1 MKTMAEQIYARQYS
15 HFEKVLQALGTH
27 DLESAKQSLTE
38 LSNALDSQTEG
49 PEHIQTSFFV
59 TALEKRLSG
68 NVEIEENLY
77 LLPDQGQ
84 QIQMFNFMAQKF
96 PVVRFAQELVN
107 QQYLEVLKGQQDI
120 TLWDIGIGNGQQ
132 MVRLIEALIRLG
144 QPPRTLAILGLDP
157 SAASLAQAEQALA
170 TVCEQAAIE
179 FQFYGFAKTVESL
192 DTTDWEKIERALQ
205 LKQGLWVANA
215 SFALHHIAPVAE
227 RTRFFAKLRALNPAL
242 FCLIEPYAD
251 FLEPT
256 LKTRFE
262 NAWHHYGLAFW
273 AIDQIDA
280 PLKNRN
286 LLKSVFFGREIIDVI
301 AKDTGRIEQFE
312 TGEMWAQR
320 LRDSQFLSTPVTVS
334 ESVIPGFESIRIQSC
349 ETYTG
354 LMAQGHPVISILRAH
369 CAEA

>member
-1 MKTMAEQIYARQYS
+1 MKTMAEQIYARQYN

-27 DLESAKQSLTE
+27 DLERARHALTE
-38 LSNALDSQTEG
+38 LSSALDSQAEG

-59 TALEKRLSG
+59 KALEKRLSG
-68 NVEIEENLY
+68 NVDIEENLY

-107 QQYLEVLKGQQDI
+107 QQYLEVLNGQPDV

-132 MVRLIEALIRLG
+132 MVRLIESLIRLG
-144 QPPRTLAILGLDP
+144 QPPRTLEVLGLDP
-157 SAASLAQAEQALA
+157 SAASLTQAEQALA
-170 TVCEQAAIE
+170 TLCEQAGIR
-179 FQFYGFAKTVESL
+179 FQFDGFAKTVESL
-192 DTTDWEKIERALQ
+192 DAADWEKIERILRP
-205 LKQGLWVANA
+205 KQGRWVANA

-227 RTRFFAKLRALNPAL
+227 RTRFFAKLRALKPVL

-251 FLEPT
+251 FLEPA
-256 LKTRFE
+256 LKTRFK

-280 PLKNRN
+280 PLENRN

-301 AKDTGRIEQFE
+301 ARDTGRIEQFE

-320 LRDSQFLSTPVTVS
+320 LRDSQFLSTSLTVN
-334 ESVIPGFESIRIQSC
+334 ESVIPGFESIRIQPY

-354 LMAQGHPVISILRAH
+354 LMAQEHPVISILRAR
-369 CAEA
+369 CVEA